1 MNTLKKLSFFLL
13 ALVFCSSTN
22 AQWTSIANYGEGP
35 AFSLGN
41 FVIDNTAYTLGG
53 NFSLKSMYR
62 YDASKDEWILLGD
75 IPGGENR
82 ASPIAF
88 SIKGI
93 GYVGCG
99 AERLVTHTNTFY
111 AYDPGKDE
119 WTQKSNFGGNYRF
132 SAFSATAND
141 KGYVIG
147 GSTSFGEDVD
157 EVWEYLP
164 FKDQWIQKDS
174 RFPAG
179 KLYWPAGFV
188 INNEI
193 YVGTGAANSVG
204 YNDFY
209 RYTPTTDTWTKLGDF
224 PGAARMGAV
233 GFTFNGIGY
242 IGGGLTTDFTTHLTD
257 FYSYDPKTDS
267 WTKEDDMT
275 YPNLASVYATSFV
288 LGKDAYMGAGAL
300 NVEPTEEF
308 YSYDLSELDP
318 MNIEAKRASEK
329 PLTIF
334 PNPANDRF
342 YIDSDIRKNLQLR
355 LFNMQGQAVYEVQM
369 MPGSSYEIMLPE
381 SVESGIYYVSG
392 FDGQSNIYSKLIIAR
407 E

>member
-1 MNTLKKLSFFLL
+1 MNIFRKLTLLFFT
-13 ALVFCSSTN
+13 LVLCQATN
-22 AQWTSIANYGEGP
+22 AQWSAIASYGEGP
-35 AFSLGN
+35 AFSLGS

-53 NFSLKSMYR
+53 NFSLKSMYK
-62 YDASKDEWILLGD
+62 YEVSSGEWRLIGD
-75 IPGGENR
+75 IPGDVNR

-88 SIKGI
+88 SIKGV

-99 AERLVTHTNTFY
+99 AEKLETSTSSFY
-111 AYDPGKDE
+111 AYDPAKDE
-119 WTQKSNFGGNYRF
+119 WTQKSDFGGTYRF

-157 EVWEYLP
+157 EVWEYKP

-179 KLYWPAGFV
+179 KIYWPAGFV

-209 RYTPTTDTWTKLGDF
+209 RYTPATDTWTKLEDF
-224 PGAARMGAV
+224 PGAARMGAI

-242 IGGGLTTDFTTHLTD
+242 IGGGLTTDFATHLTD
-257 FYSYDPKTDS
+257 FYSYNPKTDT
-267 WTKEDDMT
+267 WTNEEAMT
-275 YPNLASVYATSFV
+275 YPTKASVYTTSFV
-288 LGKDAYMGAGAL
+288 LENYAFVGAGAL

-308 YSYDLSELDP
+308 YSYDLGELDP
-318 MNIEAKRASEK
+318 IGIDRDGIARNTLK
-329 PLTIF
+329 LY
-334 PNPANDRF
+334 PNPN
-342 YIDSDIRKNLQLR
+342 NGR
-355 LFNMQGQAVYEVQM
+355 LNITSNATTESLGIYNSQGQKVYETDLLADGVTQVL
-369 MPGSSYEIMLPE
+369 LPE
-381 SVESGIYYVSG
+381 SMGSGVYYVSEI
-392 FDGQSNIYSKLIIAR
+392 GQNRTTIAKLIITR
-407 E
+407 Q